1 MRLNKMAKYQQVIR
15 EQLERMNPDELMA
28 QYHSLIDVFKET
40 RGIPFERNPQT
51 PREELIRL
59 IEAGQRNYLKGE
71 ITERNILDSLDVLA
85 DQLVEWG
92 ERTGMS
98 DKPILVSG
106 GQTQ

>member
-1 MRLNKMAKYQQVIR
+1 MVNYTPVTK
-15 EQLERMNPDELMA
+15 EQLTKMNDAQLLT